1 MAGTTARTML
11 DSLSRLDDVRDGRSG
26 EPDRVQKPGRIGPKV
41 ASILAVFN
49 GSHAAVPH
57 AAAPTGAPGLRQ
69 AHRDRGRPALDPL
82 DPRRPG
88 QHRAAGLPARLTPGG
103 KAPTTTRHVLPKEPP
118 CRTTSA
124 P

>member
-49 GSHAAVPH
+49 TVIEGGPHSIPWTHADQVNT
-57 AAAPTGAPGLRQ
+57 APLGFLR
-69 AHRDRGRPALDPL
+69 G
-82 DPRRPG
+82 
-88 QHRAAGLPARLTPGG
+88 
-103 KAPTTTRHVLPKEPP
+103 
-118 CRTTSA
+118 
-124 P
+124 